1 MPKTK
6 AEVAKMVRAQKI
18 KQFSKLTLEQRKI
31 KNGEIMRSARRNTAV
46 GKIEL
51 SVLRK
56 LILPEQKANKART
69 ELKKTVPTTKKKV
82 SRAELDK
89 ARVALQKKPVPKGSH
104 RMPDGSIMKDSAMPK
119 KTPAPAPKTGRTYQ
133 YTVYLPEDYS
143 DVDALKYWKDSKL
156 VTMTSGVDIG
166 KELTA
171 EGGRPIFDKGTYHV
185 FKAKQLHPIKEWKE
199 ATKGRPT
206 GFVSDTGK
214 NFGYTGGIVK
224 KVSK

>member
-6 AEVAKMVRAQKI
+6 AEVAKMVRVNKT
-18 KQFSKLTLEQRKI
+18 KQYSKLSTEQQQAKYKSIMESPRKD
-31 KNGEIMRSARRNTAV
+31 TAV
-46 GKIEL
+46 AKIEL

-56 LILPEQKANKART
+56 LVLASKKSA
-69 ELKKTVPTTKKKV
+69 KKTAV
-82 SRAELDK
+82 
-89 ARVALQKKPVPKGSH
+89 VPK
-104 RMPDGSIMKDSAMPK
+104 PAPK
-119 KTPAPAPKTGRTYQ
+119 KPAPAPKTGRTYQ

-214 NFGYTGGIVK
+214 NYGYTGGIVK

>member
-1 MPKTK
+1 MLSFFYVCININMPKTK
-6 AEVAKMVRAQKI
+6 AEVAKMVRVNKT
-18 KQFSKLTLEQRKI
+18 KQYSKLSTEQQQAKYKSIMESPRKD
-31 KNGEIMRSARRNTAV
+31 TAV
-46 GKIEL
+46 AKIEL

-56 LILPEQKANKART
+56 LVLASKKSA
-69 ELKKTVPTTKKKV
+69 KKTAV
-82 SRAELDK
+82 
-89 ARVALQKKPVPKGSH
+89 VPK
-104 RMPDGSIMKDSAMPK
+104 PAPK
-119 KTPAPAPKTGRTYQ
+119 KPAPAPKTGRTYQ

-171 EGGRPIFDKGTYHV
+171 EGGRPI
-185 FKAKQLHPIKEWKE
+185 KEWKE

-214 NFGYTGGIVK
+214 NYGYTGGIVK